1 MKKSLLTLLLIANTK
16 ITYAAGST
24 PGVTEA
30 NRLAGGIFNDLMP
43 IIVFVCITGCLIG
56 YLFTDGQGA
65 FGKIIKV
72 LMVAAVLALL
82 GSVLGWLF
90 GWTFSF

>member
-1 MKKSLLTLLLIANTK
+1 MKKFILTSFFTAAARAA
-16 ITYAAGST
+16 YAAGST

-43 IIVFVCITGCLIG
+43 IIVFLCVTGCLIG

-72 LMVAAVLALL
+72 LMVAGCLALL
-82 GSVLGWLF
+82 GTIFGWLF
-90 GWTFSF
+90 GWSFSF